1 MNRMKDELKLIDKAR
16 RGDADAFC
24 SLYGLYRERL
34 YRYAFY
40 RLRSEA
46 DAEDAVSECVLSAW
60 RQIGTLREAGAFP
73 TWIFRILSCCC
84 NQLIK
89 QQIDRRQQG
98 DAEETVLPVTEHTDT
113 SLILQEALAQLSD
126 EERNV
131 VLLSAVCG
139 LKSREIAKLTGMMP
153 GSVRSSLSRS
163 LKKVRGYLA

>member
-1 MNRMKDELKLIDKAR
+1 MDRMKDEMKLIDKAR

-60 RQIGTLREAGAFP
+60 RQIGTLREAEAFG
-73 TWIFRILSCCC
+73 TWIFRILSGCC
-84 NQLIK
+84 NKQIR

-98 DAEETVLPVTEHTDT
+98 NAEETVLPVTEHTDT
-113 SLILQEALAQLSD
+113 SLILEEALAQLSD
-126 EERNV
+126 AERNV
-131 VLLSAVCG
+131 VLLSAVGG
-139 LKSREIAKLTGMMP
+139 LKSREIARLTGMAP